1 MSAGR
6 GRCAK
11 QCRVPEAK
19 LYKDS
24 VSPPAPQASGEVCQL
39 LSVLV
44 GFSPVYA
51 SILNTAFAKP
61 RRVLLPAPKR
71 IHYKKFKVGRVKV
84 IHEEEKKQTRKRWC
98 YQSTSFVQYHSINEM
113 CHPAGQCYLRSHFC
127 SIGTIGG

>member
-39 LSVLV
+39 LSVPV

-51 SILNTAFAKP
+51 SNLNTAFAKP
-61 RRVLLPAPKR
+61 RRVLLLAFKR
-71 IHYKKFKVGRVKV
+71 IHFTKFKVGRLKV
-84 IHEEEKKQTRKRWC
+84 IHEGVTKKKRRKLSYPTVRMHVLSTRLRIPDKHQNNCLSKLLSDC
-98 YQSTSFVQYHSINEM
+98 Y
-113 CHPAGQCYLRSHFC
+113 
-127 SIGTIGG
+127 